1 MMSFLEAQNST
12 TGPQLTVSK
21 NAKKLW
27 NTYCVHTKTFSK
39 TQPNTKCYFKW
50 KLHNFTTVKIVVIR
64 SENN

>member
-39 TQPNTKCYFKW
+39 KDSALIQNAIS
-50 KLHNFTTVKIVVIR
+50 N
-64 SENN
+64 ENYTILPQ